1 MGSESFDSEAFLLR
15 LTNFGKR
22 CQELVVTFPRN
33 QSNVVYGSQLIRSSS
48 SPAANYIEALE
59 ALGKKDF
66 VMKLR
71 ITRKETRE
79 SVYWL
84 DMISSANQGSNSIPC
99 ECESLIKEGK
109 EIVKILTSS
118 IITLEK
124 KNL

>member
-1 MGSESFDSEAFLLR
+1 MNGKSFDSEAFLLR
-15 LTNFGKR
+15 LTNFAKR
-22 CQELVVTFPRN
+22 CQKLIVLLPRN
-33 QSNVVYGSQLIRSSS
+33 QSNTSYGSQLIRSSS
-48 SPAANYIEALE
+48 SPAANYIEAIE

-84 DMISSANQGSNSIPC
+84 DMIKEANINLINIQDESN
-99 ECESLIKEGK
+99 SLIKEGK

-118 IITLEK
+118 IMTLERR
-124 KNL
+124 NL